1 MAVLPK
7 IATQQPQGYV
17 KVAFLSLTILL
28 AALLEGLQWVLWRRF
43 APPEHPLQSLEERSE
58 EDGEGQECNFYIAL
72 PDRMMPSTS
81 RPDSGIM

>member
-28 AALLEGLQWVLWRRF
+28 AALLDRLPWVLWRRE
-43 APPEHPLQSLEERSE
+43 APPEHPWKSVEERSE
-58 EDGEGQECNFYIAL
+58 EESGEGAWQSMATFEL
-72 PDRMMPSTS
+72 P
-81 RPDSGIM
+81 